1 LNENLQSTRSAGRHR
16 LRTLLFLAS
25 LACMGLSYPATAGAA
40 TASWGFEPPSFDFGV
55 RLPDEGPTVA
65 KAFELKNTG
74 EVKLAPELV
83 SVTDRGES
91 GFELAHNGCTKWLAP
106 GDACQIEINFD
117 PSSGGRKEATLAVE
131 SSSGVAA
138 AKAQLSG
145 SGGEPV
151 VVIEPQSVTFDTV
164 TIPAPLPLNGP
175 QRTVKVTNA
184 GSADLS
190 IEGLGYDEGAP
201 AGSRPNFSLL
211 GELVGPGLCVRATLS
226 PGSSCSINLAF
237 VPYGPGTYHAELQ
250 LKDNAAGSPQGIQL
264 FGTAVAQTLTPT
276 PPRLEAS
283 RPKLAR
289 KPPPRTRSRT
299 ATFEFSANSSPGGFV
314 CRLRKHERFRP
325 CTSPVHLR
333 GLRPGLHLFA
343 VRGLGTYSTPGPI
356 SSYHWRILR

>member
-1 LNENLQSTRSAGRHR
+1 MRSAGGHR
-16 LRTLLFLAS
+16 LHVFLFLAS
-25 LACMGLSYPATAGAA
+25 LICLALSYPTAAGAA
-40 TASWGFEPPSFDFGV
+40 TSSWRFEPPNFDFGV
-55 RLPDEGPTVA
+55 RLPEEGPTVA

-74 EVKLAPELV
+74 EVSLAPELV
-83 SVTDRGES
+83 SVTNQS
-91 GFELAHNGCTKWLAP
+91 GSDFQLAGNGCPKALAP
-106 GDACQIEINFD
+106 GAGCQIKVTFD

-131 SSSGVAA
+131 SISGVAA

-151 VVIEPQSVTFDTV
+151 VVIEPQAVTFDTV
-164 TIPAPLPLNGP
+164 TIPAALPLNGP

-190 IEGLGYDEGAP
+190 IASLGYDEGAP

-250 LKDNAAGSPQGIQL
+250 LKDNASGSPQGIQL
-264 FGTAVAQTLTPT
+264 FGTAVPQVPTTPA
-276 PPRLEAS
+276 PPPPEAS

-289 KPPPRTRSRT
+289 KPPLRTKSRT
-299 ATFEFSANSSPGGFV
+299 AMFEFSANSSPGGFV
-314 CRLRKHERFRP
+314 CRLRKHGRFRP

-333 GLRPGLHLFA
+333 GLKPGLHLFA
-343 VRGLGTYSTPGPI
+343 VRGIGIYATPGPI